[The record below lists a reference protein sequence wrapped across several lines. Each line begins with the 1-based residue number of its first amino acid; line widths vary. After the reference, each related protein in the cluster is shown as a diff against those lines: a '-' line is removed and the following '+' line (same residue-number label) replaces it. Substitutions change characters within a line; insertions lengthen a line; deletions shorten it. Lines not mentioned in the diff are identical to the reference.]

1 MRTGIQVSS
10 LKPLLT
16 TAQQV
21 RSAFERLAE
30 MGCSYVQLQWIDPT
44 VPVEAI
50 AQSLKETGLQA
61 VSVQDY
67 YTEVRK
73 NTAYYTQLNQ
83 MTGGAWCCIS
93 RIPESMRT
101 PAGMA
106 DCVREFRELAREVEQ
121 KHQKLCFHPV
131 LADYQTYDG
140 LVPVDYLMKNMP
152 EMPLCLDL
160 YHLNRS
166 GRNMTEWIEARSH
179 RICMVHFKEEKD
191 GQLVPAGQGDTDWT
205 GVAEACVRAG
215 VEYAFVEQETWTRDP
230 FECLQEALA
239 WLNGQ
244 LQGEKQ

>member
-21 RSAFERLAE
+21 RTAFERLAG
-30 MGCSYVQLQWIDPT
+30 MGCSYVQLQWIDRA

-50 AQSLKETGLQA
+50 AHSIKETGLHA
-61 VSVQDY
+61 VSVQDF
-67 YTEVRK
+67 YTSVRE
-73 NTAYYTQLNQ
+73 NTAYYIRLNQ
-83 MTGGAWCCIS
+83 LTGGQWCCIS
-93 RIPESMRT
+93 RVPEDMRT
-101 PAGMA
+101 PSGMA
-106 DCVREFRELAREVEQ
+106 DCVHAFRELERELER

-131 LADYQTYDG
+131 HADYQAYDG
-140 LVPVDYLMKNMP
+140 LIPVDYLLENMP

-166 GRNMTEWIEARSH
+166 GRSMTEWIEAHRH
-179 RICMVHFKEEKD
+179 RICMVHYKDEKD

-205 GVAEACVRAG
+205 GVTEACVKAG
-215 VEYAFVEQETWTRDP
+215 AEYAFVEQETWTRDP

-244 LQGEKQ
+244 LPGEKK